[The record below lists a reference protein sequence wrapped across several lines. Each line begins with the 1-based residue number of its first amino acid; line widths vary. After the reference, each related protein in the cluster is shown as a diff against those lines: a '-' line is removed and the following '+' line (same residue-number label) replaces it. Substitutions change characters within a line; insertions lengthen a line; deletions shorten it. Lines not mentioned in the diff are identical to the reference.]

1 MSNRRPVSPQV
12 AVGAVVMKEGK
23 VLLVKRK
30 KPPSRG
36 QWAIPGGSVKLGET
50 LQEAAEREIREE
62 TGLRIK
68 ANKTVYTFDVIE
80 RDEEG
85 RVRFHYVIV
94 DLTADLLGGELHPA
108 DDAEDA
114 AWFGPDEIEH
124 AGVNERTRAFLHEFV
139 SEKIPPS
146 EARSFP

>member
-1 MSNRRPVSPQV
+1 MSPQV
-12 AVGAVVMKEGK
+12 AVGAVVVKEGK
-23 VLLVKRK
+23 ILLVKRK
-30 KPPSRG
+30 KPPSKG

-50 LQEAAEREIREE
+50 LKEATEREIREE

-68 ANKTVYTFDVIE
+68 AKKPVYTFDVIE

-94 DLTADLLGGELHPA
+94 DLVADLLGGELHPS

-114 AWFGPDEIEH
+114 AWFSPDEIDQ
-124 AGVNERTRAFLHEFV
+124 AGINESTRAFLHEFFR
-139 SEKIPPS
+139 EKTSPS
-146 EARSFP
+146 GAWSFL